1 MSLSKKR
8 ISLLPLSSSC
18 QSTFSVPALVFA
30 LSLILACSLV
40 FPFSALATASPSEVN
55 PDTQTVPPLDPKKR
69 GLISLSCP
77 SIKLQLQKI
86 QKNDARARVYLGAEY
101 ETINSNLMVN
111 FNLRLT
117 KNHYVLP
124 EFVNSHA
131 EFKKLHENFKTNYI
145 HYAESLNKLTEL
157 DCKDSPDDFYQ
168 QLQVVRGARA
178 GVDSDT
184 AALNGKL
191 EQYRALVLNFKS
203 GLQKNE

>member
-1 MSLSKKR
+1 MSSLKNR
-8 ISLLPLSSSC
+8 ASLLPLSPFC
-18 QSTFSVPALVFA
+18 QSAFSVPAFVFA
-30 LSLILACSLV
+30 LSLVLACSFVLS
-40 FPFSALATASPSEVN
+40 FSALATANPSGVSS
-55 PDTQTVPPLDPKKR
+55 DAQTQTIPPLDPKKR

-124 EFVNSHA
+124 DFVNSHA
-131 EFKKLHENFKTNYI
+131 DFKKLHENFKTNYI
-145 HYAESLNKLTEL
+145 QYAESLNKLTEL

-178 GVDSDT
+178 RVDSDI
-184 AALNGKL
+184 AILSEKL
-191 EQYRALVLNFKS
+191 EQYRALVLKFKS
-203 GLQKNE
+203 GLQK